1 MYIYI
6 YLVYTVVGDYLN
18 TMKTTFDFNVD
29 LKELILCAT
38 NSDFLIPISLKPKV
52 VNLCYFKLISF
63 DLTEL
68 IV

>member
-29 LKELILCAT
+29 LIKGV
-38 NSDFLIPISLKPKV
+38 DSLRHKLGFSNPYIFETQWRKP
-52 VNLCYFKLISF
+52 LLFQTYI
-63 DLTEL
+63 
-68 IV
+68 I